1 MMEKPAGLA
10 LAVEPE
16 EIEFA
21 IGRFFPDDI
30 YAQGDAG
37 QATFAEKRPLYFMAS
52 KRFLEH
58 YRNLIKEHHRAGASG
73 SWVVAMSTRM
83 MDTLIATLFRCIT
96 SDLLDGVQLA
106 DRLTLVA
113 VGGYGRGELNPHSDI
128 DMMFLYSG
136 KDQERIEGFA
146 QKLLYFL
153 WDMRLDVGYSV
164 RTTTDCVAMAKADLT
179 VKTALLDSRYL
190 VGNRQLYRELEKV
203 LETQILAKESDTF
216 IRDKM
221 EELRKRRSKYGASIY
236 ILEPNIKEGEGAL
249 RDLHTAMWVAKIK
262 YKVREPREL
271 IIKGVLSEE
280 ELATYY
286 AALSY
291 LWRIRNELHF
301 LAGRKKD
308 QLTFDAQTNVAT
320 FLGYQEQGRNVA
332 EEQFMQD
339 YYLHA
344 NRVEHFSS
352 MLIAKCAWREEKTGK
367 ILGYFIRRP
376 LGNGIFVLKGELVV
390 PDESVIEKNPPLLMK
405 LFEHA
410 QKQGVNL
417 NLRVKTLIRNNL
429 HLVNDKFRRSKE
441 VNASFFAILR
451 SDKGVVETLRL
462 MHHLEFLNH
471 FIPEFERIYCKVQ
484 HDLYH
489 IYTVDIHSLFCVEEL
504 VDLWNGKHEK
514 SLPLLTQLSREVD
527 KRELLLL
534 AVLLH
539 DIGKGEGSRH
549 AERGAE
555 MMPTIAR
562 RVGLSKEDTE
572 RLEFLVRQHLLF
584 AHIAQRRDLHD
595 ERMIVD
601 FARQME
607 KSENL
612 KMLYL
617 LTYADIRGVGPD
629 VWTDWKGNLL
639 QELYEKAFKVL
650 ERGDFRLEAS
660 SERMKKVK
668 RTVTELL
675 ANDLPSAAV
684 KEELRAM
691 TTRHLLANAPHVLA
705 EHVRTLV
712 RLTDTNL
719 LMQVRHEQESGY
731 TNITI
736 CTFDLPGLFSKIT
749 GVMAANGFNILGA
762 QIHTS
767 TNGKVLDVLQ
777 VNSPQGQLVTDD
789 SRWRKVEENLNQVL
803 AGKVQVSA
811 LVEKRR
817 TSSTLI
823 DKAKPKSRFATRVD
837 IDNEVSVDY
846 TVIDIYADDKIGL
859 LYQIT
864 STLTDLGLY
873 IGVAKISTKADQVA
887 DVFYVKDIFGH
898 KVTAA
903 EKLEDIRGRL
913 LRAIDG

>member
-1 MMEKPAGLA
+1 MTERVDTPQA
-10 LAVEPE
+10 
-16 EIEFA
+16 A
-21 IGRFFPDDI
+21 ITFSIADYFPDELH
-30 YAQGDAG
+30 ARGDAG
-37 QATFAEKRPLYFMAS
+37 QATFAEKRPLYLMAC
-52 KRFLEH
+52 KRYLDH
-58 YRNLIKEHHRAGASG
+58 YRKLIRDRHRSGASG
-73 SWVVAMSTRM
+73 AWVVQMTTQM
-83 MDTLIATLFRCIT
+83 IDTLIHTLFHCIT
-96 SDLLDGVQLA
+96 SDVIDGGDLSE
-106 DRLTLVA
+106 RLTLVA
-113 VGGYGRGELNPHSDI
+113 IGGYGRGELNPYSDI
-128 DMMFLYSG
+128 DLMFLYSG
-136 KDQERIEGFA
+136 KDQERIEAFA

-153 WDMRLDVGYSV
+153 WDMKLDVGYSV
-164 RTTTDCVAMAKADLT
+164 RTTADCIAMARADLT

-190 VGNRQLYRELEKV
+190 VGNTALYADLEKV
-203 LETQILAKESDTF
+203 LVSQILAKESDSF
-216 IRDKM
+216 IREKM

-271 IIKGVLSEE
+271 ILKGVLTEE

-286 AALSY
+286 GALTY
-291 LWRIRNELHF
+291 LWRIRNELHY

-308 QLTFDAQTNVAT
+308 QLTFDAQTAVAA
-320 FLGYQEQGRNVA
+320 FLGYKEQGRTVA
-332 EEQFMQD
+332 EEEFMQD

-344 NRVEHFSS
+344 NRVEHFASL
-352 MLIAKCAWREEKTGK
+352 LIAKCAWREEKAGK

-376 LGNGIFVLKGELVV
+376 LGNGLYVLKGELVV
-390 PDESVIEKNPPLLMK
+390 PDETVVQKDPGLLMK
-405 LFEHA
+405 IFEAA
-410 QKQGVNL
+410 QKQGVTL
-417 NLRVKTLIRNNL
+417 NLRVKTLIRNSL
-429 HLVNDKFRRSKE
+429 HLVNDKFRRSRE
-441 VNASFFAILR
+441 VNTSFFAILR
-451 SDKGVVETLRL
+451 SEKGVVETLRL

-504 VDLWNGKHEK
+504 VELWNGTHRKT
-514 SLPLLTQLSREVD
+514 LPLLTQLAREVD

-549 AERGAE
+549 AERGGE

-562 RVGLSKEDTE
+562 RMGLSKEDTE
-572 RLEFLVRQHLLF
+572 RLVFLVQQHLLF

-660 SERMKKVK
+660 SERVKKVK
-668 RTVTELL
+668 RTVVELL
-675 ANDLPSAAV
+675 ADELPVVAI
-684 KEELRAM
+684 KEELRSM
-691 TTRHLLANAPHVLA
+691 TTRNLLANAPKVLA

-712 RLTDTNL
+712 RLDGTNL
-719 LMQVRHEQESGY
+719 LMEVRHEPESGY
-731 TNITI
+731 TNIII

-749 GVMAANGFNILGA
+749 GVMAANGLNILGA

-767 TNGKVLDVLQ
+767 SNGKALDVLQ
-777 VNSPQGQLVTDD
+777 VNSPQRQLITDT
-789 SRWRKVEENLNQVL
+789 SRWRKVEEDLRQVL
-803 AGKVQVSA
+803 AGKVQVA
-811 LVEKRR
+811 TLVEKRR
-817 TSSTLI
+817 KSSTLI
-823 DKAKPKSRFATRVD
+823 EKARPKSRFTTRVD
-837 IDNEVSVDY
+837 IDNEVSADY

-887 DVFYVKDIFGH
+887 DVFYVKDIFSH
-898 KVTAA
+898 KITAE
-903 EKLEDIRGRL
+903 EKLADIRSRL
-913 LRAIDG
+913 QQAIEA

>member
-1 MMEKPAGLA
+1 MTEPVDHSPAVL
-10 LAVEPE
+10 
-16 EIEFA
+16 EFT
-21 IGRFFPDDI
+21 IWSYFPDDLH
-30 YAQGDAG
+30 AQGDAG
-37 QATFAEKRPLYFMAS
+37 QATFAEKRPLYLMAS
-52 KRFLEH
+52 KRYLEH
-58 YRNLIKEHHRAGASG
+58 YRGVIKKEHRAGASG
-73 SWVVAMSTRM
+73 EWVVRMTTQM
-83 MDTLIATLFRCIT
+83 MDTLIDALFQCIMT
-96 SDLLDGVQLA
+96 DSLDGGQLA
-106 DRLTLVA
+106 KRLALVA
-113 VGGYGRGELNPHSDI
+113 IGGYGRGELNPYSDI
-128 DMMFLYSG
+128 DLMFLYSG
-136 KDQERIEGFA
+136 KDQDRIEGFA

-164 RTTTDCVAMAKADLT
+164 RTTADCIDMAKADLT

-190 VGNRQLYRELEKV
+190 VGHRQLYGELEKV
-203 LETQILAKESDTF
+203 LTSQILAKESDSF
-216 IRDKM
+216 IKEKM

-262 YKVREPREL
+262 YKLREPREL

-280 ELATYY
+280 ELSAYY
-286 AALSY
+286 TALSY

-301 LAGRKKD
+301 HAGRKKD
-308 QLTFDAQTNVAT
+308 QLTFDAQTTVAT
-320 FLGYQEQGRNVA
+320 FLGYQEQGRSVA

-344 NRVEHFSS
+344 NRVEHFASV
-352 MLIAKCAWREEKTGK
+352 LIAKCAWREEKAGK

-376 LGNGIFVLKGELVV
+376 LGNGLYVLKGELVV
-390 PDESVIEKNPPLLMK
+390 PDETLIDKDPTLLMK
-405 LFEHA
+405 IFESA
-410 QKQGVNL
+410 QKQGAVL
-417 NLRVKTLIRNNL
+417 NLRVKTLIRNSL
-429 HLVNDKFRRSKE
+429 QLVNDKFRRNKE

-451 SDKGVVETLRL
+451 SEKGVVETLRL
-462 MHHLEFLNH
+462 MHHLEFLNR
-471 FIPEFERIYCKVQ
+471 FIPEFERIFCRVQ

-504 VDLWNGKHEK
+504 VALWNGEHEK
-514 SLPLLTQLSREVD
+514 PLPLLTQLAREVD

-555 MMPTIAR
+555 LMPTIAR
-562 RVGLSKEDTE
+562 RMGLSKEDTE

-629 VWTDWKGNLL
+629 VWSEWKGNLL
-639 QELYEKAFKVL
+639 QELYEKAFQVL

-660 SERMKKVK
+660 SERVKKAK
-668 RTVTELL
+668 RTVVDLLTDEL
-675 ANDLPSAAV
+675 PVAAV
-684 KEELRAM
+684 KDELRAM
-691 TTRHLLANAPHVLA
+691 SIRNLLATPAKLLA

-712 RLTDTNL
+712 RLDSQQL
-719 LMQVRHEQESGY
+719 LMQVRHEPDSGY
-731 TNITI
+731 TNVII
-736 CTFDLPGLFSKIT
+736 CTYDVPGLFSKIT
-749 GVMAANGFNILGA
+749 GVMAANGLNILGA
-762 QIHTS
+762 QINTS
-767 TNGKVLDVLQ
+767 NNGKALDVLQ
-777 VNSPQGQLVTDD
+777 VNSPQRGLITDE
-789 SRWRKVEENLNQVL
+789 SRWRKVEDDLQQVL
-803 AGKVQVSA
+803 SGKVLVTA

-817 TSSTLI
+817 KNTSLI
-823 DKAKPKSRFATRVD
+823 DKPKPKSRFPGRVD
-837 IDNEVSVDY
+837 IDNEVSADY
-846 TVIDIYADDKIGL
+846 TVLDVYADDKIGL

-864 STLTDLGLY
+864 SALTELGLY

-887 DVFYVKDIFGH
+887 DVFYVKDIFAQ
-898 KVTAA
+898 KISAA
-903 EKLEDIRGRL
+903 DKLADIRNRL
-913 LRAIDG
+913 QQAIDA